1 MKKTEI
7 QKLEAK
13 LNKLWKLKCDERYN
27 TDTCEACGDQFSAY
41 HHWIP
46 KSRSILLRYNV
57 ENAIPLCVKCHYK
70 IHNSS
75 KPTEVQRICNT
86 IESIRG
92 KKWLKYIK
100 DRENIS
106 IKKNILWLKEQEA
119 ILIGD

>member
-7 QKLEAK
+7 EKLEAK
-13 LNKLWKLKCDERYN
+13 LNRLWKLKCDEKYN
-27 TDTCEACGDQFSAY
+27 TDICEVCGNPFSAY

-46 KSRSILLRYNV
+46 KSRSTLLRYDV

-100 DRENIS
+100 TGKI
-106 IKKNILWLKEQEA
+106 
-119 ILIGD
+119 